1 MSSSSPE
8 GPRGKNTL
16 PEFKSFGST
25 KDAAVAEFERSARAV
40 LEEARRRAKALL
52 VGARREAEDLARR
65 RVEEAFRCARE
76 EGLARGLREGRSEGA
91 RQALVEKRN
100 RFARAARVL
109 RSAARVVVESRE
121 AVRAEAEAGVVRLA
135 AAIGEKL
142 ASRAIEADADAA
154 PAALRE
160 ALAMVT
166 DRSEVRVRVNPA
178 DIEALEAG
186 RGSVR
191 EEFPEID
198 RIAFEAD
205 WTVAPGG
212 CRAITCSATV
222 DATLAERASRIAEL
236 LTGERKAA

>member
-1 MSSSSPE
+1 
-8 GPRGKNTL
+8 L
-16 PEFKSFGST
+16 PEFRSFGPT
-25 KDAAVAEFERSARAV
+25 TAPAIAELERAAQAV
-40 LEEARRRAKALL
+40 LEEARRRA
-52 VGARREAEDLARR
+52 RDLARR

-109 RSAARVVVESRE
+109 RSAARVVIESRE
-121 AVRAEAEAGVVRLA
+121 AVRVQAEAGVVRLA

-142 ASRAIEADADAA
+142 ASRAIEADVDAA
-154 PAALRE
+154 PGALRE

-186 RGSVR
+186 RGTIR
-191 EEFPEID
+191 EEFPEIVQ
-198 RIAFEAD
+198 IGFEAD

-236 LTGERKAA
+236 LTGERGAA